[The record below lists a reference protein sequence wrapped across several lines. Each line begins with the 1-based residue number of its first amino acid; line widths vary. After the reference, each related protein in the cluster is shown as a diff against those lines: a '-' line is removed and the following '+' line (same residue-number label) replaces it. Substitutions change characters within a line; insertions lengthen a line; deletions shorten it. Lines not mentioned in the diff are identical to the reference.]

1 MKPLNL
7 FLLLTFGLFILGFA
21 ITGIL
26 IAVESPS
33 FLVVLAQIVMAWTPT
48 AAFVIIYRR
57 VNPGKSLW
65 RCVADRFRT
74 PIKLLP
80 LLASILVPFVATII
94 VWVGYSMVSGKALFD
109 LLAKLSVGFIL
120 LMFLDSLI
128 RGPLGEE
135 LGWRGYLQTE
145 LNKKFSLL
153 KSSLIVGM
161 IWGVW
166 HLPLWFVSGFQ
177 GFNLLLYIV
186 FFMIGL
192 VSFSVIIG
200 YLYGQG
206 GNLLYAILLHQM
218 LNFSGRLLEID
229 ELTILGGSSIV
240 YVIIALVISLKI
252 LRSSASLSPRREVL
266 GTDISQR
273 SS

>member
-1 MKPLNL
+1 
-7 FLLLTFGLFILGFA
+7 LTFVLFIVGFG

-26 IAVESPS
+26 ISIDSPNY
-33 FLVVLAQIVMAWTPT
+33 LVVLAQIVMAWTPT
-48 AAFVIIYRR
+48 AAFAIIHRR
-57 VNPGKSLW
+57 VDPGRSIW
-65 RCVADRFRT
+65 RYIADRFAT
-74 PIKLLP
+74 PIRLLP
-80 LLASILVPFVATII
+80 LLASILIPVVATIT
-94 VWVGYSMVSGKALFD
+94 VWIGYSMVSGKELFD
-109 LLAKLSVGFIL
+109 LVAKLSIGSTL

-135 LGWRGYLQTE
+135 LGWRGYLQIE
-145 LNKKFSLL
+145 LNKRFSLL
-153 KSSLIVGM
+153 KSSLIVGA

-177 GFNLLLYIV
+177 GVNLLLYIA

-200 YLYGQG
+200 YIYGRG

-229 ELTILGGSSIV
+229 ELAVLGGSSAV
-240 YVIIALVISLKI
+240 YVIIALVISLMSFKSM
-252 LRSSASLSPRREVL
+252 RKVAAK
-266 GTDISQR
+266 
-273 SS
+273 

>member
-7 FLLLTFGLFILGFA
+7 FLLLTFVLFMVGFG

-26 IAVESPS
+26 ISIDSPNY
-33 FLVVLAQIVMAWTPT
+33 LVVLAQIVMAWTPT
-48 AAFVIIYRR
+48 AAFAIVHSR
-57 VNPGKSLW
+57 VDPGRSVW
-65 RCVADRFRT
+65 RYIADRFAT
-74 PIKLLP
+74 PIRLLP
-80 LLASILVPFVATII
+80 LLGSILIPVVATII
-94 VWVGYSMVSGKALFD
+94 VWVGYSMVSGKVLFD
-109 LLAKLSVGFIL
+109 LVAKLSVESIL

-135 LGWRGYLQTE
+135 LGWRGYLQIE
-145 LNKKFSLL
+145 LNKRFSLL
-153 KSSLIVGM
+153 KSSLIVGV

-177 GFNLLLYIV
+177 GVNLLLYVV

-192 VSFSVIIG
+192 ISFSVIIG
-200 YLYGQG
+200 YTYSRG

-229 ELTILGGSSIV
+229 ELTVLGGSSAV
-240 YVIIALVISLKI
+240 YVIIALVMSLMSLK
-252 LRSSASLSPRREVL
+252 SMREGVAAK
-266 GTDISQR
+266 
-273 SS
+273 

>member
-7 FLLLTFGLFILGFA
+7 FLLLTFVLFIVGFG

-26 IAVESPS
+26 ISTDSPNY
-33 FLVVLAQIVMAWTPT
+33 LVVLAQIVMAWTPT
-48 AAFVIIYRR
+48 VAFAIIHRK
-57 VNPGKSLW
+57 VDPGRSIW
-65 RCVADRFRT
+65 RYIADRFAT
-74 PIKLLP
+74 PIRLLP
-80 LLASILVPFVATII
+80 LLASILIPVVATII

-109 LLAKLSVGFIL
+109 LIARLSVGSIL

-135 LGWRGYLQTE
+135 LGWRGYLQIE
-145 LNKKFSLL
+145 LNKRFSLL
-153 KSSLIVGM
+153 KSSLIVGA

-177 GFNLLLYIV
+177 GVNLLLYIV

-200 YLYGQG
+200 YIYSRG
-206 GNLLYAILLHQM
+206 GNMLYAILLHQM
-218 LNFSGRLLEID
+218 LNFSGRLLEVD
-229 ELTILGGSSIV
+229 ELTVLGGSSAV
-240 YVIIALVISLKI
+240 YVIIALVISLM
-252 LRSSASLSPRREVL
+252 SLKSMREEVAAK
-266 GTDISQR
+266 
-273 SS
+273 